1 MRLVLALYLIAS
13 ALVRFD
19 ARRLGR
25 VELLVRLALAIGIL
39 MRMPEVHWPAV
50 ALALVTIGAHYG
62 VARRRVAEA

>member
-1 MRLVLALYLIAS
+1 
-13 ALVRFD
+13 
-19 ARRLGR
+19 
-25 VELLVRLALAIGIL
+25 